1 LLVKAN
7 LRKPSRTFYLCLFT
21 NFSPL
26 NTQLSLYKN
35 VGHNLKKN
43 KMAKKKIEKLDALIF
58 IDTNIL
64 LDFYRIRRT
73 DVSLKYLELI
83 EKHKDQLIVTSQVEM
98 EYKKNRQSA
107 ILESITEVKKINN
120 VNLSVPAILSD
131 SKAVEMIK
139 KQKKEI
145 DIQQKKLK
153 EKIEK
158 ILTNPNQNDEVFKKL
173 QKVFKH
179 KCDFNLNRE
188 NKQRFTIRRLALKRF
203 MLGYPP
209 RKNSD
214 NSIGDAV
221 NWEWIIKC
229 AETSKKHIIIVT
241 RDTDFG
247 AIHENESYLN
257 DWLKQEFK
265 QRISQQRKLV
275 LTDKLSR
282 AFQYLEIPVTKEM
295 IEEEE
300 KVIKLSS
307 ELYRKKLIEQL
318 LKKFRETEKDNNDED
333 DTDK

>member
-1 LLVKAN
+1 
-7 LRKPSRTFYLCLFT
+7 
-21 NFSPL
+21 
-26 NTQLSLYKN
+26 
-35 VGHNLKKN
+35 
-43 KMAKKKIEKLDALIF
+43 MAKKKIEKLDALIF

-83 EKHKDQLIVTSQVEM
+83 DKHKNQLIVTSQVEM

-131 SKAVEMIK
+131 SKAVDMIK

-158 ILTNPNQNDEVFKKL
+158 ILTNPNRNDEVFKKL

-307 ELYRKKLIEQL
+307 ELYSKKLIEQL

-333 DTDK
+333 ETDK

>member
-1 LLVKAN
+1 
-7 LRKPSRTFYLCLFT
+7 
-21 NFSPL
+21 
-26 NTQLSLYKN
+26 
-35 VGHNLKKN
+35 
-43 KMAKKKIEKLDALIF
+43 MAKKKIEKLDALIF

-131 SKAVEMIK
+131 SKAVKMIK

>member
-1 LLVKAN
+1 
-7 LRKPSRTFYLCLFT
+7 
-21 NFSPL
+21 
-26 NTQLSLYKN
+26 
-35 VGHNLKKN
+35 
-43 KMAKKKIEKLDALIF
+43 MAKKKIEKLDALIF

-131 SKAVEMIK
+131 SKAVDMIK

-158 ILTNPNQNDEVFKKL
+158 ILTNPNRNDEVFKKL

-333 DTDK
+333 ETDK

>member
-1 LLVKAN
+1 
-7 LRKPSRTFYLCLFT
+7 
-21 NFSPL
+21 
-26 NTQLSLYKN
+26 
-35 VGHNLKKN
+35 
-43 KMAKKKIEKLDALIF
+43 MAKKKIEKLDALIF

-145 DIQQKKLK
+145 DTQQKKLK

-158 ILTNPNQNDEVFKKL
+158 ILTNPNRNDEVFKKL

-179 KCDFNLNRE
+179 KCNYNLNRE

-265 QRISQQRKLV
+265 QRISQQRKLI

-300 KVIKLSS
+300 KVIKISS
-307 ELYRKKLIEQL
+307 ELYRKKLRDII
-318 LKKFRETEKDNNDED
+318 LKKLRETESDENNNSEQSE
-333 DTDK
+333 

>member
-1 LLVKAN
+1 
-7 LRKPSRTFYLCLFT
+7 
-21 NFSPL
+21 
-26 NTQLSLYKN
+26 
-35 VGHNLKKN
+35 
-43 KMAKKKIEKLDALIF
+43 MAKKKIEKLDALIF

-145 DIQQKKLK
+145 DTQQKKLK

-158 ILTNPNQNDEVFKKL
+158 ILTNPNRNDEVFKKL
-173 QKVFKH
+173 QKVFKY
-179 KCDFNLNRE
+179 KCDYNLNRE

-300 KVIKLSS
+300 KVIKISH
-307 ELYRKKLIEQL
+307 ELYRKKIRDII
-318 LKKFRETEKDNNDED
+318 LKKLRETESEENNNPEQSE
-333 DTDK
+333 

>member
-1 LLVKAN
+1 
-7 LRKPSRTFYLCLFT
+7 
-21 NFSPL
+21 
-26 NTQLSLYKN
+26 
-35 VGHNLKKN
+35 
-43 KMAKKKIEKLDALIF
+43 MAKKKIEKLDALIF

-145 DIQQKKLK
+145 DTQQKKLK

-158 ILTNPNQNDEVFKKL
+158 ILTNPNRNDEVFKKL

-179 KCDFNLNRE
+179 KCNYNLNRE

-229 AETSKKHIIIVT
+229 AETAKKHIIIVT

-265 QRISQQRKLV
+265 QRISQQRKLI

-300 KVIKLSS
+300 KVIKISS
-307 ELYRKKLIEQL
+307 ELYRKKLRDII
-318 LKKFRETEKDNNDED
+318 LKKLRETESDENNNSEQSE
-333 DTDK
+333 

>member
-1 LLVKAN
+1 
-7 LRKPSRTFYLCLFT
+7 
-21 NFSPL
+21 
-26 NTQLSLYKN
+26 
-35 VGHNLKKN
+35 
-43 KMAKKKIEKLDALIF
+43 MAKKKIEKLDALIF

-153 EKIEK
+153 EKIDK

-318 LKKFRETEKDNNDED
+318 LKKFKETEKDNNDED

>member
-1 LLVKAN
+1 
-7 LRKPSRTFYLCLFT
+7 
-21 NFSPL
+21 
-26 NTQLSLYKN
+26 
-35 VGHNLKKN
+35 
-43 KMAKKKIEKLDALIF
+43 MAKKKIEKLDALIF

-120 VNLSVPAILSD
+120 VNISVPAILSD

-145 DIQQKKLK
+145 DTQQKKLK

-158 ILTNPNQNDEVFKKL
+158 ILTNPNRNDEVFKKL

-179 KCDFNLNRE
+179 KCDYNLNRE

-282 AFQYLEIPVTKEM
+282 AFQYVEIPVTKEM

-300 KVIKLSS
+300 KVIKLSN
-307 ELYRKKLIEQL
+307 ELYRKKIRDII
-318 LKKFRETEKDNNDED
+318 LKKLRETESEESNNSKQSE
-333 DTDK
+333 